1 LPPRGDGNN
10 NNGRFQNNERQFNR
24 QPFVPKP
31 RFDEQNIDMESNFR
45 KYYFKDRQ
53 FYVQVMQEEN
63 PGENGY
69 KFKIHVFQKSE
80 DEQIAKE

>member
-1 LPPRGDGNN
+1 
-10 NNGRFQNNERQFNR
+10 
-24 QPFVPKP
+24 
-31 RFDEQNIDMESNFR
+31 
-45 KYYFKDRQ
+45 
-53 FYVQVMQEEN
+53 MQEEN